1 MLSLGYRRGRLGLD
15 FEIWK
20 PLSIADSSVV
30 VIESLSE
37 LRAPCIILKNRELSC
52 LRDFWMDRNW
62 VLISV
67 LLVWRVQSCEN
78 LFDFDFEI
86 SRGQFLN
93 VGAFLLF

>member
-1 MLSLGYRRGRLGLD
+1 MQ

-37 LRAPCIILKNRELSC
+37 LRAPCIIVKNRELSC

-67 LLVWRVQSCEN
+67 LLVWRVQSCVKIC
-78 LFDFDFEI
+78 LILI
-86 SRGQFLN
+86 SKSLVDSFSMSGRSCCSEFR
-93 VGAFLLF
+93 V